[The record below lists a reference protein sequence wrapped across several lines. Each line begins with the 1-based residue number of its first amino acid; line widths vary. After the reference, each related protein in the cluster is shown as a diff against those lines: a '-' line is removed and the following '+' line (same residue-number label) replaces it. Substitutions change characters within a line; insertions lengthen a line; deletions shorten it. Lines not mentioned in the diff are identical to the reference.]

1 MIKMTIELLAPA
13 GSPSSLKAAVEAGA
27 DAIYMGSAWNA
38 RMRARNF
45 TREEMAKA
53 IRYCHDSNVKAYITL
68 NTLIFQSELRNIE
81 EYLKFIYEYGA
92 DAVII
97 HDLGV
102 AAIAREIGTDMELH
116 ASTQMSTHNSKTAS
130 MLKSMGFSR
139 AILARELSLEQ
150 AAAIGKNSGIETEV
164 FCHGALCYSYSG
176 KCYFSMVQT
185 GRSGNRGACAQLC
198 RIPWK
203 MRCGGKCVARG
214 YLTSARDLCTNGK
227 VSEIEKAGIKCIKIE
242 GRLKGPSYVSAAVS
256 AYRKAIDIGETAD
269 LSKLTQRGYTTGYL
283 FGEAKTSRLTNPD
296 ASSFSGTLIGNVTAV
311 SKEGADIRLIG
322 RVSKGDLIRST
333 SSKKVT
339 EIYRLYKEGKE
350 VDSATENCTIMLKTL
365 KKGDKVFRVE
375 REVVDE
381 EFLARIR
388 VEAVRETSKKPMR
401 MPSKFN
407 GTEYPAI
414 IYIQDEKELDKK
426 ANGMAIIPFEMASRE
441 AMKKARVNFNGFA
454 IDTPRVIFDDEM
466 PAVEA
471 RIKEM
476 TEGGPA
482 AFLASELS
490 MLSDHPTI
498 VDGYA
503 NVTNAMAAQQWG
515 MAGNVTAIVGSPELQ
530 KDVAQRMGLI
540 PFGRKNIELMISEN
554 DIVKEN
560 GADIKEGCELVD
572 PRGERFSILRR
583 GGRTV
588 IVSRRDLK

>member
-1 MIKMTIELLAPA
+1 MINMPIELLAPA

-45 TREEMAKA
+45 TREEMVKA

-92 DAVII
+92 DAVIVQ
-97 HDLGV
+97 DLGV
-102 AAIAREIGTDMELH
+102 AAMATEIGTDMELH
-116 ASTQMSTHNSKTAS
+116 ASTQMSTHNSKAAS
-130 MLKSMGFSR
+130 ILKSMGFSR
-139 AILARELSLEQ
+139 AILARELSLGQ
-150 AAAIGKNSGIETEV
+150 AAAIGKNSGMETEV

-176 KCYFSMVQT
+176 KCYFSLIQT

-214 YLTSARDLCTNGK
+214 YLTSARDMCTVGK
-227 VSEIEKAGIKCIKIE
+227 VSDMEKAGIKCIKIE
-242 GRLKGPSYVSAAVS
+242 GRLKGPSYVSAVVS
-256 AYRKAIDIGETAD
+256 AYRKAIDTGETAD
-269 LSKLTQRGYTTGYL
+269 LSRLTQRGYTTGYL
-283 FGEAKTSRLTNPD
+283 FGEARTSRLTNPD
-296 ASSFSGTLIGNVTAV
+296 ASSFSGTWVGNVIATSV
-311 SKEGADIRLIG
+311 NGAEIRLLG
-322 RVSKGDLIRST
+322 RISKGDLIRST

-350 VDSATENCTIMLKTL
+350 IDSATENCTIMLKTL

-375 REVVDE
+375 REIVDE
-381 EFLARIR
+381 DYLERIR
-388 VEAVRETSKKPMR
+388 PESVREISKKPMR
-401 MPSKFN
+401 IPSKFN
-407 GTEYPAI
+407 GTEYPNL
-414 IYIQDEKELDKK
+414 IYIQDEKELERRTD
-426 ANGMAIIPFEMASRE
+426 GMAVIPFEMASRE
-441 AMKKARVNFNGFA
+441 AMKKARINFNGFA
-454 IDTPRVIFDDEM
+454 IDTPRVIFDEEM

-476 TEGGPA
+476 EESGPA
-482 AFLASELS
+482 ALMASELS

-503 NVTNAMAAQQWG
+503 NVTNTMAAQQWG
-515 MAGNVTAIVGSPELQ
+515 MAGNVTAIVGSPELPKGTAQ
-530 KDVAQRMGLI
+530 KIGLI

-554 DIVKEN
+554 DIVNEN

-572 PRGERFSILRR
+572 PRGERFSIIRR

-588 IVSRRDLK
+588 IVSRRNLG